1 VSGSQAHQP
10 QGFSLPGGRFVHYGL
25 GNLFFDQMQTLGTR
39 QEIVDRHIFYR
50 GRHLSTQLFTFLLE
64 DYSQPRPMTPA
75 ERRELLEAVF
85 AASRW

>member
-1 VSGSQAHQP
+1 M
-10 QGFSLPGGRFVHYGL
+10 HYGL

-39 QEIVDRHIFYR
+39 QEIVDRHVLYR

-75 ERRELLEAVF
+75 ERRQLLTSVF